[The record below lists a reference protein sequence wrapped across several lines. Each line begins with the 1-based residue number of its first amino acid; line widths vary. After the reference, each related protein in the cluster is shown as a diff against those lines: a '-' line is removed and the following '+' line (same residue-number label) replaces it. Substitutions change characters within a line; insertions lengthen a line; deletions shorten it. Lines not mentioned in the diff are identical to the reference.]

1 MTENESKFEISIRY
15 AVTRRQ
21 IESPK
26 QKSLLALDY
35 FFYWLNLVEYFS
47 ISECLDL
54 IAITKSHN
62 KKN

>member
-1 MTENESKFEISIRY
+1 MTVTMTENESKFEISIRY

-35 FFYWLNLVEYFS
+35 FFLLAK
-47 ISECLDL
+47 LG
-54 IAITKSHN
+54 
-62 KKN
+62 